1 MKVGFAGL
9 TDRGRVRANNEDV
22 FVAKTLWDEKHIL
35 LVVIDGVG
43 GYEGGEVAA
52 ALAGEHIVGYL
63 ERYPNGER
71 VSLLKQAVVYANNI
85 IYGKRQTEGRL
96 ERMSCVLT
104 AVLLEVDKG
113 VASMAHVG
121 DTRLYLYREGKIKKI
136 SHDHSYVGYLE
147 ENGELGEEEAMQH
160 PQRNIINRDI
170 GSEKLNTGDDYIE
183 TQVFDLLHGDILLL
197 CSDGLYDMLP
207 SVKVS
212 EILGENV
219 VLEKKAEEL
228 VVAANLAGGKDN
240 ITVLLA
246 FCEGVGEEGYQKKR
260 SEEKETLSA
269 SDAMAPASYAISS
282 KSHHNCRMWVWI
294 AVISMFLVGFW
305 AGLFSSRY
313 LSKSMGTQK
322 TEKVCTEK

>member
-1 MKVGFAGL
+1 MKVDFAGL
-9 TDRGRVRANNEDV
+9 TDKGRVREDNEDV
-22 FVAKTLWDEKHIL
+22 FVAQTVWDDKHIL

-52 ALAGEHIVGYL
+52 ALAGEHIAGYL

-71 VSLLKQAVVYANNI
+71 VALLKQAVVYANNI
-85 IYGKRQTEGRL
+85 IYEKRQSEQRL

-104 AVLLEVDKG
+104 AVLLDVDKG

-147 ENGELGEEEAMQH
+147 ENGEIGEEEAMQH

-183 TQVFDLLHGDILLL
+183 TKVFDLLNGDILLL
-197 CSDGLYDMLP
+197 CSDGLYDMLS

-212 EILGENV
+212 EILRGEET
-219 VLEKKAEEL
+219 LKEKAEAL
-228 VVAANLAGGKDN
+228 VMAANLAGGNDN

-246 FCEGVGEEGYQKKR
+246 FCEGVGVENYLKKR
-260 SEEKETLSA
+260 SEEKETPLV
-269 SDAMAPASYAISS
+269 SDSVAPAYYAVSS
-282 KSHHNCRMWVWI
+282 RLHHNRRMWVWI
-294 AVISMFLVGFW
+294 VVVLVFFIGFW
-305 AGLFSSRY
+305 VGVLASGGYR
-313 LSKSMGTQK
+313 TR
-322 TEKVCTEK
+322 